1 MRKRTSF
8 VNTVQHMLHKLS
20 LYANSMPIYS
30 IGKYRNRRMQIY
42 FHVICSTCLPEG
54 TTHAES
60 ESLTETTDCASPT
73 GFVHPAGPSVGAF
86 VR

>member
-8 VNTVQHMLHKLS
+8 VNTVQNMLHKLS
-20 LYANSMPIYS
+20 LYANSMPIYY

-60 ESLTETTDCASPT
+60 ESSTETTDCVSPT
-73 GFVHPAGPSVGAF
+73 GFVHPAGPSVGAYM
-86 VR
+86 R